1 MMGRVYLLTGAAGF
15 LGNNIAK
22 QLLEK
27 GCKVRGLVLEGDKAE
42 QYIPRGVEIVHG
54 DLLDVKSLE
63 QFFDV
68 EEEEIIC
75 IHCASIVYLKEEPN
89 DFVKRVNVD
98 GTKNIIDFCLR
109 KNVKKMVYVSSTGTV
124 SELPHGI
131 KMKEPKRFDL
141 DKIVGYYGKTKAM
154 ATELVMNA
162 VQNQGLPATIVYPTG
177 ICGPNDY
184 AHGPVS
190 TFIIQYCTGET
201 KMGVPGSFNSVD
213 VRDLAAGTI
222 ACVEKGGIGE
232 GYILGNDVVS
242 MRQMFQYIS
251 QAGNVKL
258 VKTVL
263 PMAVTKL
270 IVKGGILLGK
280 VTHKDPLFT
289 ELMMY
294 NLVRNNDYDSSK
306 ARKELGYSTRPFS
319 ETIYDEVKWL
329 NEEGMIQVD
338 MAPVQSKAKNKISDV
353 GATV

>member
-1 MMGRVYLLTGAAGF
+1 
-15 LGNNIAK
+15 
-22 QLLEK
+22 
-27 GCKVRGLVLEGDKAE
+27 
-42 QYIPRGVEIVHG
+42 
-54 DLLDVKSLE
+54 
-63 QFFDV
+63 
-68 EEEEIIC
+68 
-75 IHCASIVYLKEEPN
+75 
-89 DFVKRVNVD
+89 
-98 GTKNIIDFCLR
+98 
-109 KNVKKMVYVSSTGTV
+109 
-124 SELPHGI
+124 
-131 KMKEPKRFDL
+131 
-141 DKIVGYYGKTKAM
+141 
-154 ATELVMNA
+154 
-162 VQNQGLPATIVYPTG
+162 
-177 ICGPNDY
+177 
-184 AHGPVS
+184 
-190 TFIIQYCTGET
+190 
-201 KMGVPGSFNSVD
+201 MGVPGSFNSVD